1 MSNSVLFISY
11 DGLLDPLGGSQ
22 ILPYLRSIRQHP
34 RPLHILSYE
43 KPARFKAGGELLK
56 AELASFGI
64 GWTPLSFTT
73 HFGKLGK
80 LWDLSRMYEVALY
93 LQLKHRF
100 GVIHCRSYQ
109 AMQVGALLRKLT
121 GVKVL
126 FDMRGLWVDERVD
139 GDIWKLDNSIDAS
152 IFKLYKH
159 VESSLLLSASH
170 IVALTERVVPELYKL
185 SPDMSAPITV
195 IPCCADFEY
204 FILPTAKQRMATR
217 QELGLSENAFVLSYL
232 GSLGTWYM
240 LDEMLQLFGKAAAE
254 REEVHFLLITKDWRA
269 EHEALISALGLS
281 YLRTRIHVH
290 EAKRDQVP
298 AYIGCSDLM
307 LSFIKPAY
315 SKMASSPT
323 KIAEALAVGVPVV
336 SNAGIGDIDEMT
348 ARLQAGAVID
358 LDKPDSLSTIVSSL
372 DSLKKMGGPKL
383 RARAKSELDLHVAAL
398 SYKKVYEQLEQT
410 L

>member
-22 ILPYLRSIRQHP
+22 ILPYLNSIRQHP

-56 AELASFGI
+56 AELASSGI

-73 HFGKLGK
+73 RFGKLGK

-195 IPCCADFEY
+195 IPCCADFEH

-217 QELGLSENAFVLSYL
+217 QELGLPENAFVLSYL

-281 YLRTRIHVH
+281 HLRTRIHVH

-323 KIAEALAVGVPVV
+323 KIAEALAVGVPVI
-336 SNAGIGDIDEMT
+336 SNAGIGDIDDMT
-348 ARLQAGAVID
+348 TRLQAGAVID
-358 LDKPDSLSTIVSSL
+358 LDKPDSLSAIVSSL